1 MTRGPHLRLSGVR
14 KPKSIDMTDTN
25 RRYEL
30 AYHLDGT
37 KTPEEVPALHA
48 SVEQIVTSHGGII
61 VESKAPEATRLSYP
75 IQHQRSSFFGWCHF
89 TLEDTD
95 QLALIDEA
103 LRLTKEVLRHIV
115 LTLDERVAEAHSRA
129 RSRTPRAAQPDMD
142 AQLDSAMND
151 VA

>member
-1 MTRGPHLRLSGVR
+1 
-14 KPKSIDMTDTN
+14 MTDTN

-37 KTPEEVPALHA
+37 KAPEEIPALHA
-48 SVEQIVTSHGGII
+48 SIEQVVTSHGGTI

-95 QLALIDEA
+95 QLALIDET
-103 LRLTKEVLRHIV
+103 LRLHKEVLRHIV
-115 LTLDERVAEAHSRA
+115 LALDESAGKEQSRA